1 MGCLAELTRRR
12 GYAALCFALDAW
24 QRRSSFSFVEGC
36 FSHSRA
42 SSKPFS
48 KHNSPGDAKDN
59 VLEGGAG
66 KDALDGGGGSD
77 TASYAQ
83 ATAGVTADLSKP
95 ANNTGDAG
103 GDTYKGIENL
113 LGSAFN
119 DKLTGNNGANTLTG
133 GAGNDRFVYFL
144 RVRSVSK

>member
-1 MGCLAELTRRR
+1 MSRVALAIRALPRSPSRSTTQTDAKANTGDAKGDIYNSIENLR
-12 GYAALCFALDAW
+12 G
-24 QRRSSFSFVEGC
+24 SSFND
-36 FSHSRA
+36 
-42 SSKPFS
+42 KLT
-48 KHNSPGDAKDN
+48 GDAKDN

>member
-1 MGCLAELTRRR
+1 M
-12 GYAALCFALDAW
+12 
-24 QRRSSFSFVEGC
+24 
-36 FSHSRA
+36 
-42 SSKPFS
+42 
-48 KHNSPGDAKDN
+48 
-59 VLEGGAG
+59 LEGGAG

-133 GAGNDRFVYFL
+133 GPETT
-144 RVRSVSK
+144 VSSTSYACAAYPSSPRLADICGPVAHI